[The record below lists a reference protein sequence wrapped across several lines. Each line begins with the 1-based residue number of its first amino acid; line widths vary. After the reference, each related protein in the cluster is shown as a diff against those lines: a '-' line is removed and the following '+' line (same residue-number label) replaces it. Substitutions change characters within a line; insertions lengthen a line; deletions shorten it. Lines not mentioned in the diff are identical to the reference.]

1 MKVDRFFELFLA
13 ELESG
18 KSLWSYYKFHSDP
31 ASFEFRKAY
40 FCQRLQYVLDHI
52 GSKDGAIW
60 DVGCGYGT
68 TALFLVL
75 NGYRVHGTTLE
86 FYYKELPARME
97 YWSRY
102 GDVSGFTFDYE
113 DLFDQHVHRGFFDRI
128 IVQDT
133 LHHLEPL
140 PKALSILRS
149 HLEPEGEIIV
159 IEENGNN
166 IIQSLKLY
174 RQRGNKRVIEFHDE
188 RLNKTILLGNENIR
202 SLKTWKQEFN
212 RQGMDIDF
220 GSVHYV
226 RALPPSIFNRLGYHK
241 AVEREQRLWRS
252 NPLLREYFFFGINFI
267 ARHTPN
273 KVAPEAKNTAL
284 NSAH

>member
-1 MKVDRFFELFLA
+1 
-13 ELESG
+13 
-18 KSLWSYYKFHSDP
+18 
-31 ASFEFRKAY
+31 
-40 FCQRLQYVLDHI
+40 
-52 GSKDGAIW
+52 
-60 DVGCGYGT
+60 
-68 TALFLVL
+68 
-75 NGYRVHGTTLE
+75 
-86 FYYKELPARME
+86 ME